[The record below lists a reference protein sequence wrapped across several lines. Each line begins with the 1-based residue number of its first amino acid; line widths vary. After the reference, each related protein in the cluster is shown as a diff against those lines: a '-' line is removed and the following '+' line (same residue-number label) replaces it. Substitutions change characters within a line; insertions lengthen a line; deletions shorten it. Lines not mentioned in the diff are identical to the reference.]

1 MKKRNLYVETSGD
14 DHAARLAVFGL
25 TPKPKVKGAL
35 EDEGALDDPRFW
47 DAFYVPHVV
56 RITVYFPVLLR
67 RPGPRKRR
75 ALKALRKKKREG
87 LCSCLVGLCWHA
99 EAGDV
104 YHLADCPLWTRRN
117 PRPSWEERQ
126 P

>member
-1 MKKRNLYVETSGD
+1 VKPSDETYTYCLQDIEMTRALYT
-14 DHAARLAVFGL
+14 RQL
-25 TPKPKVKGAL
+25 
-35 EDEGALDDPRFW
+35 
-47 DAFYVPHVV
+47 
-56 RITVYFPVLLR
+56 VYTNYRRR

-126 P
+126 T

>member
-25 TPKPKVKGAL
+25 TPKPKAKYFG
-35 EDEGALDDPRFW
+35 EGTLAWLRGF
-47 DAFYVPHVV
+47 DAIYSPQVV
-56 RITVYFPVLLR
+56 RITVYFPVMLR

-87 LCSCLVGLCWHA
+87 LCSCLVGLCWHGA
-99 EAGDV
+99 AGDV